1 VSGAI
6 SVLLIGEPDDLDA
19 RVAQSLLEQI
29 AGRPV
34 TVTITAV
41 AARLPVICHWAPVTG
56 QVTLV
61 QMKQLAV
68 ERAAE
73 AARVCAALLPEHI
86 PVRHRAVRRWAD
98 AIRVASG
105 YDVLVVAGSA
115 RRRRVAGLL
124 AGTSHLSVAAPS
136 RTRVPRTAM

>member
-34 TVTITAV
+34 TVMITAV

-73 AARVCAALLPEHI
+73 AARVCAALPPAHI
-86 PVRHRAVRRWAD
+86 PVQHRAVRRWAD
-98 AIRVASG
+98 AVRLASD
-105 YDVLVVAGSA
+105 YDVLVVAG
-115 RRRRVAGLL
+115 RPRRRVARVPRP
-124 AGTSHLSVAAPS
+124 SVAPS
-136 RTRVPRTAM
+136 RARVPRTAI